1 MKRKWIHTEGHTENL
16 ATKVYLIQKK
26 ELKILTLKNVI
37 MKKMLIFGAALVLVM
52 GMTSCDDNHNSDGP
66 QIIHN
71 AVKDYDGNKYDA
83 VKIGKQVWMASNLK
97 TEHYADGSEIPMAG
111 NSTYSET
118 EPYRYC
124 PDGNSQNVNYY
135 GYLYNWPAVM
145 HGSSSSENNPS
156 GVQGI
161 CPKGW
166 HVPSEAE
173 WNELGVYVYNHPE
186 QYGNSVAKA
195 LASNDGCWEESGTL
209 GTPGCDQSSNNTTGF
224 SAVPAGRYYGSF
236 DDFGPFAYFWSATQ
250 YDSNLAYSRFL
261 DYLDASV
268 YRRYYNKNYGVSVRC
283 VRD

>member
-1 MKRKWIHTEGHTENL
+1 
-16 ATKVYLIQKK
+16 
-26 ELKILTLKNVI
+26 
-37 MKKMLIFGAALVLVM
+37 MKKLLIFGAALALVM
-52 GMTSCDDNHNSDGP
+52 GMTSCDDNHNGDNPNSDGP
-66 QIIHN
+66 QIIQN

-145 HGSSSSENNPS
+145 HGASSSESNPS
-156 GVQGI
+156 KVQGI

-166 HVPSEAE
+166 HVPSDAE
-173 WNELGVYVYNHPE
+173 WDELVDYVEIHPE

-195 LASNDGCWEESGTL
+195 LASNDGCWKEYAAP

-224 SAVPAGRYYGSF
+224 SVVPAGDYNGS
-236 DDFGPFAYFWSATQ
+236 DGNVGDIACFWSATQ
-250 YDSNLAYSRFL
+250 GNSGYAYTLGLIL
-261 DYLDASV
+261 DYAYVCRDE
-268 YRRYYNKNYGVSVRC
+268 YNWYFGFSVRC
-283 VRD
+283 LRD

>member
-1 MKRKWIHTEGHTENL
+1 
-16 ATKVYLIQKK
+16 
-26 ELKILTLKNVI
+26 
-37 MKKMLIFGAALVLVM
+37 MKKMLIFGAALALVM
-52 GMTSCDDNHNSDGP
+52 GMASCDDNHNGDNPNSDGP

-145 HGSSSSENNPS
+145 HGSSSTLNNPS
-156 GVQGI
+156 NVQGI

-166 HVPSEAE
+166 HVPSDAE
-173 WNELGVYVYNHPE
+173 WYELVDYVENHPE

-195 LASNDGCWEESGTL
+195 LASNDGCWEESGIP

-224 SAVPAGRYYGSF
+224 SAVPAGYYFGSYF
-236 DDFGPFAYFWSATQ
+236 SFGNNACFWSATL
-250 YDSNLAYSRFL
+250 YDSYDAYIRGL
-261 DYLDASV
+261 GYYDAIV
-268 YRRYYNKNYGVSVRC
+268 YRYSDDKDDGYSVRC
-283 VRD
+283 LRD

>member
-1 MKRKWIHTEGHTENL
+1 
-16 ATKVYLIQKK
+16 
-26 ELKILTLKNVI
+26 
-37 MKKMLIFGAALVLVM
+37 MKKMLIFGAALALVM
-52 GMTSCDDNHNSDGP
+52 GMTSCDDNHNGDNPNSDGP

-166 HVPSEAE
+166 HVPSDAE
-173 WNELGVYVYNHPE
+173 WDKLVDYVENHPK

-195 LASNDGCWEESGTL
+195 LASNEGCWEESGTT

-224 SAVPAGRYYGSF
+224 SAVPAGSYTGSYYY
-236 DDFGPFAYFWSATQ
+236 FGDNANFWSATQ
-250 YDSNLAYSRFL
+250 DNSRSAYSRNL
-261 DYLDASV
+261 
-268 YRRYYNKNYGVSVRC
+268 NYGSAYVGRYNYYKYNGFSVRC
-283 VRD
+283 IRD

>member
-1 MKRKWIHTEGHTENL
+1 
-16 ATKVYLIQKK
+16 
-26 ELKILTLKNVI
+26 
-37 MKKMLIFGAALVLVM
+37 MKKLLIFGAALALVM
-52 GMTSCDDNHNSDGP
+52 GMTSCDDNHNGDNPNSDGP

-166 HVPSEAE
+166 HVPSDAE
-173 WNELGVYVYNHPE
+173 WSELGVYVYNHPE

-195 LASNDGCWEESGTL
+195 LASNDGCWEESGTP

-224 SAVPAGRYYGSF
+224 SADPAGYYNGSYGY
-236 DDFGPFAYFWSATQ
+236 FGSYACFWSATQ
-250 YDSNLAYSRFL
+250 CSSTNAYSR
-261 DYLDASV
+261 YLYYATDNVSSPNIGKGYV
-268 YRRYYNKNYGVSVRC
+268 YSVRC
-283 VRD
+283 LRD

>member
-1 MKRKWIHTEGHTENL
+1 
-16 ATKVYLIQKK
+16 
-26 ELKILTLKNVI
+26 
-37 MKKMLIFGAALVLVM
+37 MKKMLIFGAALALVM

-83 VKIGKQVWMASNLK
+83 VKIGKHVWMASNLK
-97 TEHYADGSEIPMAG
+97 TEHYADGSEIPMVG

-166 HVPSEAE
+166 HVPSDAE

-195 LASNDGCWEESGTL
+195 LASNDGCWEESEAP

-224 SAVPAGRYYGSF
+224 SAVPAGFYSGLYNSF
-236 DDFGPFAYFWSATQ
+236 GNDAYFWSATQ
-250 YDSNLAYSRFL
+250 SNSGYAYGRDLGYSYARVL
-261 DYLDASV
+261 SGDAT
-268 YRRYYNKNYGVSVRC
+268 KNLGFSARC

>member
-1 MKRKWIHTEGHTENL
+1 MKNQAQL
-16 ATKVYLIQKK
+16 AYNEKVIYVS
-26 ELKILTLKNVI
+26 EILTLKNVI
-37 MKKMLIFGAALVLVM
+37 MKKMLIFGAALALVM
-52 GMTSCDDNHNSDGP
+52 GMASCDDNHNGP

-124 PDGNSQNVNYY
+124 PDGNSPNVNYY

-166 HVPSEAE
+166 HVPSDAE
-173 WNELGVYVYNHPE
+173 WNELGVYVNNHTE

-195 LASNDGCWEESGTL
+195 LASNDGCWVESGTP

-224 SAVPAGRYYGSF
+224 SAVPAGDCRGSYGN
-236 DDFGPFAYFWSATQ
+236 FGGNAYFWSATQ
-250 YDSNLAYSRFL
+250 DDSYSAYGRYLGYYGAYVGRYD
-261 DYLDASV
+261 
-268 YRRYYNKNYGVSVRC
+268 YGKLSGFSVRC
-283 VRD
+283 LRD